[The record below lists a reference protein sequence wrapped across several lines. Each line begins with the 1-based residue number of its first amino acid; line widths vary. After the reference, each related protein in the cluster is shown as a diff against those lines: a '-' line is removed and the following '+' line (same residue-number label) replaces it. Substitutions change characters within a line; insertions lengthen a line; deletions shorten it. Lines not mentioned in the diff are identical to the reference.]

1 MHYTT
6 IHPYFTAL
14 GKVKEGFIICLIA
27 NIVYLGL
34 ALLLTKH
41 IGMIAIVI
49 SYTVQILIVILTKK
63 KIIKKEIDSNDV

>member
-1 MHYTT
+1 M
-6 IHPYFTAL
+6 
-14 GKVKEGFIICLIA
+14 IA